1 MSLSLGSTTIGSIYL
16 GKTKIVQ
23 AYLGSTLIFD
33 VTSPGPGPGPG
44 PQPGSFGFTP
54 STASIAF
61 GANNWGQDTPTL
73 FTATAPSSETVT
85 ITLDCS
91 GVPNPWWSQDTR
103 LCLLENGVVIDHFEI
118 QTNYSGGWANSSIT
132 VNVTAGRTYTVK
144 GIWNEITGSYSFNF
158 TGTLGISPTA

>member
-1 MSLSLGSTTIGSIYL
+1 MSFKLGSTNISEIYA
-16 GKTKIVQ
+16 GHRKIKE
-23 AYLGSTLIFD
+23 AYVGSTL
-33 VTSPGPGPGPG
+33 VYQLAGPGPG

-73 FTATAPSSETVT
+73 FTAIAPSSEAVT

-91 GVPNPWWSQDTR
+91 GVPNPWWSSSTR
-103 LCLLENGVVIDHFEI
+103 LCLLENGVVFDHFEI
-118 QTNYSGGWANSSIT
+118 QTNNSGGWANSSIT

-144 GIWNEITGSYSFNF
+144 GIWNELTGSTSFNF
-158 TGTLGISPTA
+158 TGTLGITPAA